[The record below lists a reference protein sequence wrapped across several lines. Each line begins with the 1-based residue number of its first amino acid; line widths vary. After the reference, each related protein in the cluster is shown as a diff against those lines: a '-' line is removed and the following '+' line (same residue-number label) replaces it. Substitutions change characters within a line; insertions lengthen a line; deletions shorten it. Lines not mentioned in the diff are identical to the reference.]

1 MANKQYISIIRL
13 LKHCDISL
21 DGEVNVSR
29 IKKQINAEFDFAK
42 DGFVD
47 IDGNNYNKNDV
58 FEEIEKAD
66 FLERLVFHK
75 KIWEQKAL
83 LALLEKNNLNI
94 YEVTSQIKTY
104 ANDEKFEN
112 FFSPYFVIPFNYISR
127 KLINENKIAEL
138 GEWML
143 FDDFLK
149 TDDREEGLR
158 TVRIFLDEKLK
169 VLKNINKDTFKSRRD
184 EVVNWV
190 TAGAGRLLNNLP
202 TDLHDVKED
211 IAYHL
216 INITVAIQK
225 VANRDCKEI
234 STELT
239 QIYDLSAEL
248 TDIIT
253 NNHRVYTQ
261 SGSSS
266 PSNTDYRWVI
276 WVVII
281 LLKIASGGC

>member
-21 DGEVNVSR
+21 DGDINVSR

-42 DGFVD
+42 DGFVN

-83 LALLEKNNLNI
+83 LALLEKNDLNI
-94 YEVTSQIKTY
+94 YEVRSQIKTH
-104 ANDEKFEN
+104 ANDEKFKN
-112 FFSPYFVIPFNYISR
+112 FFSPYFVISFNYISR
-127 KLINENKIAEL
+127 KFINENKIAEL

-149 TDDREEGLR
+149 TDEREEGLR
-158 TVRIFLDEKLK
+158 TVRIFLDERLK
-169 VLKNINKDTFKSRRD
+169 ILKNINKDTFKSRRE

-190 TAGAGRLLNNLP
+190 TAGAGRFLSNLP

-225 VANRDCKEI
+225 VANKDCKKI

-239 QIYDLSAEL
+239 QVNDLSAEL
-248 TDIIT
+248 TEIIT

-266 PSNTDYRWVI
+266 GNIDYRWVLF
-276 WVVII
+276 VVII
-281 LLKIASGGC
+281 LLRMVSKGC